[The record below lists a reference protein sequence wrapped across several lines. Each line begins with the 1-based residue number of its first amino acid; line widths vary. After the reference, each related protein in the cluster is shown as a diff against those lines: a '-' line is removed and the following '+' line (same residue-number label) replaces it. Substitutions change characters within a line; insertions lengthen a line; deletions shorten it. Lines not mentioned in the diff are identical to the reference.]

1 MAFADTK
8 KSRKVFRTIWNF
20 PLLFQTALPTHSTAE
35 ITQDQVSYCWRSS
48 YPCSSFSRSLL
59 QLLHERSNNSEDPAC
74 SRAQSGEDSSITHQS
89 CPCYCRPFS
98 YNLFTIKTGQ
108 LRWTDQLTLLPGCSR
123 TLCIWQSEI
132 IFLLGCKPAFT
143 LKTFIWE
150 QVPHVLF
157 RHREAFPFYFLV
169 LENFGTLLDFGDL
182 KKESRWTVWGPQLFR
197 KDSPCTCKCHFSV
210 KTMTEIYIKWAVNEV
225 REKLGYLKTRAPPII
240 LRTYYTWERRAWKSL
255 AGCDSLSTLLAPSS
269 RYLENSGSCKLLNP
283 LLSSQGADR

>member
-1 MAFADTK
+1 MNWSTYPAARLFKDLMHL
-8 KSRKVFRTIWNF
+8 TIWNH
-20 PLLFQTALPTHSTAE
+20 LLAWMQTSVHPQN
-35 ITQDQVSYCWRSS
+35 IY
-48 YPCSSFSRSLL
+48 
-59 QLLHERSNNSEDPAC
+59 
-74 SRAQSGEDSSITHQS
+74 
-89 CPCYCRPFS
+89 
-98 YNLFTIKTGQ
+98 
-108 LRWTDQLTLLPGCSR
+108 LR
-123 TLCIWQSEI
+123 
-132 IFLLGCKPAFT
+132 
-143 LKTFIWE
+143 

-210 KTMTEIYIKWAVNEV
+210 ETMTEIYIKWAVNEV

-240 LRTYYTWERRAWKSL
+240 LRTYYTWERQAWKSL

-283 LLSSQGADR
+283 LLPNQGADR